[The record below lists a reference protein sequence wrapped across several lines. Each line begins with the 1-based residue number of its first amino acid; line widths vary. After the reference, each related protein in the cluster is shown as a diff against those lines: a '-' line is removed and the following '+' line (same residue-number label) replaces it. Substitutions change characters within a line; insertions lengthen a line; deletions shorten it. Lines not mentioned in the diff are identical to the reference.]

1 MLTLQDQFKQDGYL
15 VLADFNSE
23 ASCDLLMKRA
33 QELAAGYNYEGHASI
48 FQTNEQT
55 RTSDDYFLAS
65 GDKISY
71 FFEKDAFT
79 ERGEL
84 KGDLFH
90 SLNKIGHAL
99 HDLDPV
105 FNQFSRSPQLIKLAE
120 ELGLDA
126 YVLIQSMMIFKHARI
141 GGKVDIHQ
149 DASFLY
155 TEPTSCIGFWFAL
168 EDASI
173 ENGCLWAKPGGH
185 KTPLRDWFKRKNGG
199 GTEMISLH
207 DAPYE
212 PAEMIPLEVKKG
224 TCIVLDG
231 LLPHFSMPNTSG
243 RSRQAYSIHT
253 IDKNCRYPEENW
265 LQCDRSSLKGFS

>member
-1 MLTLQDQFKQDGYL
+1 MLTLQNQFKQDGYL
-15 VLADFNSE
+15 VLTDFNSE

-168 EDASI
+168 EDATI

-224 TCIVLDG
+224 SCIVLDG